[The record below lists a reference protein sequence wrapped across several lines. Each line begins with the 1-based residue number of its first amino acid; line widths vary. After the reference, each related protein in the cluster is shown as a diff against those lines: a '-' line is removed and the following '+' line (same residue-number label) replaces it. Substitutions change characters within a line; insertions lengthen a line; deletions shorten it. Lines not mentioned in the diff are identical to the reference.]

1 MIYGTDELLRQS
13 QEKPKVSSNRK
24 DPGLGFMYGTEAA
37 TNVGK
42 PRPSRKPNNALSLE
56 AKT

>member
-13 QEKPKVSSNRK
+13 EEKKKLAKTEKPV
-24 DPGLGFMYGTEAA
+24 GFMYGTEAA

-42 PRPSRKPNNALSLE
+42 PKPSRRPNNALGRE
-56 AKT
+56 ARE